1 MKRTSPLRRSKPIR
15 KVSTKRAKQLREYSA
30 RRVYFLREN
39 PICQVWLRENGWTH
53 LVSGIYHKK
62 VTESLYVKK
71 TATELLSDF
80 HFFAPAST
88 EVHHVAKRRGEM
100 LNDERNWLAVCRHNH
115 ERIEQN
121 KGWARA
127 NGYLTN
133 F

>member
-39 PICQVWLRENGWTH
+39 PICQVWMRENGWTR
-53 LVSGIYHKK
+53 LISGIYTKK
-62 VTESLYVKK
+62 VTEHIHIHK
-71 TATELLSDF
+71 TALELLNALF
-80 HFFAPAST
+80 CAPAAT

-100 LNDERNWLAVCRHNH
+100 LNDERHWLAVCRHNH

-121 KGWARA
+121 KSWARA

>member
-15 KVSTKRAKQLREYSA
+15 KVSTKRAKQLREYFA

-39 PICQVWLRENGWTH
+39 PICQVWMRENGWTRRDASWFTKDGCDVNCTFLMH
-53 LVSGIYHKK
+53 VH
-62 VTESLYVKK
+62 
-71 TATELLSDF
+71 
-80 HFFAPAST
+80 HAPAAT

-100 LNDERNWLAVCRHNH
+100 LNDERHWLAVCRHNH

-121 KGWARA
+121 KSWARA

>member
-1 MKRTSPLRRSKPIR
+1 MKRTSPLLRSKPIR
-15 KVSTKRAKQLREYSA
+15 KVSAKRAKQLREYSA
-30 RRVYFLREN
+30 RRIYFLREN
-39 PICQVWLRENGWTH
+39 PICQVWLHENGWARH
-53 LVSGIYHKK
+53 DSGIYTKK
-62 VTESLYVKK
+62 VTDQIHTQK
-71 TATELLSDF
+71 TALDLLGDP
-80 HFFAPAST
+80 HFFAPAAT

-121 KGWARA
+121 KSWARA